1 MIDSCRIIPVKMTL
15 MMATQKQKSNQ
26 IIILDK
32 EERIS
37 LKSKQEILL
46 LLKELAERE
55 ETTVKLILDRLY
67 DLGALNIIN
76 NKLRSRALKVV
87 VRRLA
92 KLSKPTFRVIGFYW
106 FKRNCPRLITN
117 WLVTQVAFERAE
129 GTIKDIVEVSDNSL
143 EVAALADLKVRQLR
157 SRVRL
162 LTNILVIVIAL
173 SAVSFAWLLYSL
185 KEVKPAS
192 IERAAALS
200 NNCLDK

>member
-1 MIDSCRIIPVKMTL
+1 

-76 NKLRSRALKVV
+76 NKLRSRALKAV

-92 KLSKPTFRVIGFYW
+92 KLSKPAFRVIGFYW
-106 FKRNCPRLITN
+106 FKRNCPQLITN
-117 WLVTQVAFERAE
+117 WLVTQVAFETAE

-157 SRVRL
+157 SKVRL
-162 LTNILVIVIAL
+162 LTNVLVIVIAI
-173 SAVSFAWLLYSL
+173 SAGSFAWLLYSL
-185 KEVKPAS
+185 KVQPTSVERSAS
-192 IERAAALS
+192 LS

>member
-1 MIDSCRIIPVKMTL
+1 
-15 MMATQKQKSNQ
+15 MMATPKQKSNQ

-76 NKLRSRALKVV
+76 NKLRSRALKAV

-92 KLSKPTFRVIGFYW
+92 KLSKPAFRVIGFYW
-106 FKRNCPRLITN
+106 FKRNCPQLITN
-117 WLVTQVAFERAE
+117 WLVTQVAFETAE

-173 SAVSFAWLLYSL
+173 SAGSFAWLLYSL
-185 KEVKPAS
+185 KEVQPAS
-192 IERAAALS
+192 VERSVSLS